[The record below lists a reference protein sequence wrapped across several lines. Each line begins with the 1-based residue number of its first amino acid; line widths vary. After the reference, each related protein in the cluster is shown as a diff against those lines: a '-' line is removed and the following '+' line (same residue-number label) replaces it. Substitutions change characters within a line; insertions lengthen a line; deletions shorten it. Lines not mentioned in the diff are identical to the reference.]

1 MRLWVRNSSQNKLP
15 MQKTIT
21 PLNKTDL
28 KTSFSKLNESKIDMQ
43 PSPKTIRNIMQFA
56 ANYRVQKVNNQYVE
70 MYLS

>member
-1 MRLWVRNSSQNKLP
+1 

-28 KTSFSKLNESKIDMQ
+28 KTSFSKLNESKIEATLSQ
-43 PSPKTIRNIMQFA
+43 NHPEYHNSLQTIGA
-56 ANYRVQKVNNQYVE
+56 KVNNQYVE